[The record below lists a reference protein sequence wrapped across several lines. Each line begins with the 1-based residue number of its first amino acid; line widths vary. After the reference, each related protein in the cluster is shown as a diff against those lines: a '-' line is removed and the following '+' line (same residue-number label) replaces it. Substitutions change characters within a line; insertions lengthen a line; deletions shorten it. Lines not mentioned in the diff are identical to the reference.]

1 MGKIGILIA
10 DDHGVVVEGIRSAY
24 RDHSDIEVMGSA
36 SNGREAIEC
45 VEKLKPDI
53 VIMDI
58 SMPDI
63 NGVEASVRIKKLFPN
78 TKIVIYT
85 MFSDREYVL
94 ELFKIGISA
103 YILKQ
108 DAFSDLLLAVNVVK
122 SGGTYVSKAAA
133 DVIVERLNVIEEAE
147 HRLDALSQRERS
159 VFRLLADG
167 KSIKEIAQQLYIS
180 PKTVETHKYN
190 LMTKLGTRTI
200 PDLTK
205 IAMKYHLIKTS

>member
-94 ELFKIGISA
+94 ELFKIGIQH
-103 YILKQ
+103 I
-108 DAFSDLLLAVNVVK
+108 F
-122 SGGTYVSKAAA
+122 
-133 DVIVERLNVIEEAE
+133 
-147 HRLDALSQRERS
+147 
-159 VFRLLADG
+159 
-167 KSIKEIAQQLYIS
+167 
-180 PKTVETHKYN
+180 
-190 LMTKLGTRTI
+190 
-200 PDLTK
+200 
-205 IAMKYHLIKTS
+205 